1 MKHILLPVLAFT
13 MLFAG
18 CSKAV
23 EDQDPSDLATRSV
36 GALLPIEFG
45 SERLSFASMADL
57 ESTVA
62 DLTALSYE
70 DRQAWLDGQAGF
82 VSMEGAASQINDQ
95 MRVSPNLDNVLALRE
110 AYADVFLF
118 DPSTVVPVNAAPYY
132 KVSKSGYEWVCNAYG
147 DVEVAGQVVNLND
160 ITSYAQTWRGKIESA
175 NNLTKSPETRALN
188 TLTLSGYGRI
198 SYITMSYKIDLL
210 KVTPIMKFESRSII
224 NSEWTVPVQ
233 DLFTVSY
240 LPGRTNINSLEG
252 YYNIFSF
259 IKYEGKSGT
268 ITTSNGNITDIQVG
282 YVYSTY
288 IESTSYTI
296 YSDNT
301 RQSGSITIA
310 Y

>member
-160 ITSYAQTWRGKIESA
+160 ITSYAQTWRGKMESA
-175 NNLTKSPETRALN
+175 NNLTKSPETRAVNILRLEN
-188 TLTLSGYGRI
+188 GGT
-198 SYITMSYKIDLL
+198 
-210 KVTPIMKFESRSII
+210 RSII
-224 NSEWTVPVQ
+224 EAIFVTSSGLKVQLKYTSEGVINHEWWLPREDNFIVS
-233 DLFTVSY
+233 FTED
-240 LPGRTNINSLEG
+240 RTNLSALER
-252 YYNIFSF
+252 
-259 IKYEGKSGT
+259 YEGIYAFLTYPGSFATVTTVGGAVT
-268 ITTSNGNITDIQVG
+268 IQNVGTTSKSYMN
-282 YVYSTY
+282 STCY
-288 IESTSYTI
+288 TIESK
-296 YSDNT
+296 NT
-301 RQSGSITIA
+301 YMSGDIVFA